1 MGRPR
6 GSRLGGV
13 EVACRVCRPARQGTT
28 HRVVIG
34 LADGGPGA
42 TTVPA
47 YNRSV
52 AESDDAARYHR
63 IQLYLGIASFAVSL
77 AYLLGVLGSGFSAQL
92 ALIVSVVSDAWW
104 VQVAVVA
111 AVLGAGQMLV
121 GFPLRVVRGF
131 WLPRRFGLL
140 HQPFLGWLPDRAKAA
155 ALGAALGLAGVLVVY
170 GLVRVTP
177 WWWLIAAAVFF
188 VVGIAL
194 AALFPVLVVP
204 LFYRLT
210 RLSDPA
216 LERRLLDLAARA
228 GVAAVSCWVVDE
240 SRKSRTANAAVVGL
254 GRTRR
259 ILLFDTLATGFREEE
274 VEAVLA
280 HELGHHVHG
289 DLRRGLLV
297 QGALTL
303 VTFWLAAQ
311 LLAAGAPYWNLEGP
325 ADPAGLP
332 WLAVAMMV
340 LGVVQLPLANTFS
353 RRIERQA
360 DDFALALTRDPGAFI
375 GAMERLG
382 TLNLAERR
390 PHRLKEILLYSHPA
404 LDRRIARAT
413 WRARGVAS

>member
-1 MGRPR
+1 M
-6 GSRLGGV
+6 
-13 EVACRVCRPARQGTT
+13 
-28 HRVVIG
+28 
-34 LADGGPGA
+34 AD
-42 TTVPA
+42 
-47 YNRSV
+47 
-52 AESDDAARYHR
+52 EAARYHR
-63 IQLYLGIASFAVSL
+63 IQLYLGVVGVVITV
-77 AYLLGVLGSGFSAQL
+77 AYLVGVLASGFSAQL
-92 ALIVSVVSDAWW
+92 TLIVSVIADAWW
-104 VQVAVVA
+104 VQVVVVA
-111 AVLGAGQMLV
+111 AVLGLGQMLV

-140 HQPFLGWLPDRAKAA
+140 HQSFGSWLGDGAKAA
-155 ALGAALGLAGVLVVY
+155 ALGGVLGLGGLLVVY
-170 GLVRVTP
+170 GLLRVTP
-177 WWWLIAAAVFF
+177 WWWLIAAVVFF

-194 AALFPVLVVP
+194 AALFPVLIVP

-210 RLSDPA
+210 RLSDAA
-216 LERRLLDLAARA
+216 LERRLLGLAERA
-228 GVAAVSCWVVDE
+228 GVAVIGCWVVDQ

-259 ILLFDTLATGFREEE
+259 IILFDTLATSFREVE

-303 VTFWLAAQ
+303 VTFWAAAR
-311 LLAAGAPYWNLEGP
+311 LLAAGVPFWNLEGT

-332 WLAVAMMV
+332 WLALVMML
-340 LGVVQLPLANTFS
+340 LGAVQLPLANGFS
-353 RRIERQA
+353 RWIERQA
-360 DDFALALTRDPGAFI
+360 DDFALALTRDPDAFI

-404 LDRRIARAT
+404 LDRRIARAL
-413 WRARGVAS
+413 GVPLPKGDVP